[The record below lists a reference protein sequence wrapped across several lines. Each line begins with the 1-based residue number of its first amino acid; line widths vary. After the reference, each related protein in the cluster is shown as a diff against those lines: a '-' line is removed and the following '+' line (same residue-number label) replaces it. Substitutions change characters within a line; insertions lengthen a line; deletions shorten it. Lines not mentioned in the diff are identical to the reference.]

1 MRNPKV
7 SVVIPNYNY
16 GDYLSEAL
24 DSVLSQTFQDF
35 EVIVVD
41 NFSTDNSM
49 EVIESK
55 RSEKIRV
62 IQFQNN
68 GSIGAARNRGVAEAN
83 GHFIAFL
90 DSDDLWHP
98 EKLAIQLRKT
108 EGQADISFH
117 DLKLFGAHG
126 FSTFRGW
133 SLGKNPLETL
143 ASEGNPLATSSVLA
157 RKSVLLEAGGFPEAA
172 ELVSVE
178 DFALWLKLADNG
190 ASFLHIPRRLGKYRI
205 HGGVTSRTDSPSR
218 AELALEPYFPQ
229 LSMRRVQMTHGFI
242 AYARGARELSLG
254 NAAQAK
260 QHFVFARSFSAFRF
274 RWRAALRLLK
284 LKLQRD

>member
-1 MRNPKV
+1 MSNPKV

-41 NFSTDNSM
+41 NFSTDNTK

-55 RSEKIRV
+55 GSEKIRV
-62 IQFQNN
+62 IQFQND
-68 GSIGAARNRGVAEAN
+68 GSIGAARNHGISEAK
-83 GHFIAFL
+83 GDFVAFL

-98 EKLAIQLRKT
+98 SKLAIQLNRT
-108 EGQADISFH
+108 EAKADISFH
-117 DLKLFGAHG
+117 DLKRFGARS

-133 SLGKNPLETL
+133 SLGKNALETL
-143 ASEGNPLATSSVLA
+143 ASEGNPLATSSVLI
-157 RKSVLLEAGGFPEAA
+157 RRSVLIEARGFPEES

-178 DFALWLKLADNG
+178 DFALWLRLAQNG
-190 ASFLHIPRRLGKYRI
+190 VSFLHIPRTLGKYRI

-218 AELALEPYFPQ
+218 AELALEPYLPQ
-229 LSMRRVQMTHGFI
+229 LSKQRVQMAKGFI
-242 AYARGARELSLG
+242 AYARGTRELSLG
-254 NAAQAK
+254 NANQAK
-260 QHFVFARSFSAFRF
+260 QHFVFALRFGAFRF
-274 RWRAALRLLK
+274 RWRAALRLLRV
-284 LKLQRD
+284 KLQCD

>member
-1 MRNPKV
+1 MSNPKV

-41 NFSTDNSM
+41 NFSTDNTRD
-49 EVIESK
+49 VIESK
-55 RSEKIRV
+55 RSEKIRF

-68 GSIGAARNRGVAEAN
+68 GSIGAARNRGVAEAK
-83 GHFIAFL
+83 GGFVAFL

-98 EKLAIQLRKT
+98 SKLAIQFNRT
-108 EGQADISFH
+108 EAQADISFH
-117 DLKLFGAHG
+117 NLKLFGARS

-143 ASEGNPLATSSVLA
+143 ASEGNPLATSSVLI
-157 RKSVLLEAGGFPEAA
+157 RRSVLIEARGFPEES

-178 DFALWLKLADNG
+178 DYALWLRLALKG
-190 ASFLHIPRRLGKYRI
+190 ASFLHIPRTLGKYRI
-205 HGGVTSRTDSPSR
+205 HAGMTSKSDSPSR
-218 AELALEPYFPQ
+218 AELVLEPYLSQ
-229 LSMRRVQMTHGFI
+229 LSAQRVQMARGFI
-242 AYARGARELSLG
+242 AYAKGIRELNLG
-254 NAAQAK
+254 NTVQAK
-260 QHFVFARSFSAFRF
+260 NQLKFALRFSAFRF
-274 RWRAALRLLK
+274 RWRSALRLLQVK
-284 LKLQRD
+284 FGRE